1 MVTAPLRRELVRW
14 MQAKGMTERRALQ
27 VVGMSASA
35 YRYQPRPDR
44 NQALRERIV
53 GLAQRHRR
61 YGAGMIYLKLRQA
74 GETVNHKRV
83 ERLYGLEKLQIRR
96 RRRKKIPVSER
107 QPLLR
112 PGAANEV
119 WSMDFVFD
127 RIATG
132 RSLKALVIV
141 DDATHEAVAVLAEH
155 SIGGERLTRMMDE
168 VCSRRG
174 RPAVIRTDNGKEFT
188 GKAMLNWAYRNGVSL
203 RLIEPGKPN
212 QNAYVESFNGRL
224 RDECLNE
231 H

>member
-83 ERLYGLEKLQIRR
+83 GN
-96 RRRKKIPVSER
+96 P
-107 QPLLR
+107 P
-112 PGAANEV
+112 
-119 WSMDFVFD
+119 
-127 RIATG
+127 T
-132 RSLKALVIV
+132 RS
-141 DDATHEAVAVLAEH
+141 AV
-155 SIGGERLTRMMDE
+155 
-168 VCSRRG
+168 
-174 RPAVIRTDNGKEFT
+174 
-188 GKAMLNWAYRNGVSL
+188 
-203 RLIEPGKPN
+203 
-212 QNAYVESFNGRL
+212 
-224 RDECLNE
+224 
-231 H
+231 